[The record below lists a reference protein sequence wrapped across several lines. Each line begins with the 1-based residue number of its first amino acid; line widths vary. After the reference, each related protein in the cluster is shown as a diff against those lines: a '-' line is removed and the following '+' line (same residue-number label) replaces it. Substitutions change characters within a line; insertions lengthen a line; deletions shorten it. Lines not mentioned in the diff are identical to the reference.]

1 VRSGERSATATT
13 EVRIISDEETAIM
26 RLICGIAGSIVA
38 SMTMLAGM
46 QESGAQPGPERAA
59 GAGIRDSVDVLLD
72 RLMQRPGQLQVM
84 QCSSHNKTGHNG
96 DENWPL
102 YKDQHG
108 DDVIFDAAGPGC
120 IRSIWGTHFD
130 ENAVLNFYFDGET
143 EPRYRIGE
151 IDFFKGNHPAFPPP
165 LVSYEHRGEYALGF
179 AGNCFMPI
187 AFEKSLKISISGESR
202 FFHIIYE
209 LYPHGTPIETFTGR
223 ENRAALVGLF
233 DRLREAPTFGA
244 ECEIVRVDTGQ
255 NDPGASVVLL
265 KRDDGPGI
273 VRGISIEADGSD
285 LFFRDSEFIMRWD
298 GHVHADV
305 RAPAGMFFAS
315 ANHACDVATLPVSVK
330 KLDGGRVRLMCRF
343 PMPFWRE
350 AEIIWRNGSAHPLG
364 PLQAE
369 LAVSENEIAPDL
381 GAYFTTRY
389 RQGKTSY
396 GRDWRL
402 LQQPGAGWFVGVVQS
417 MQHGHYCEGDE
428 HFYFDGA
435 ISPQFNGTGSEDYYL
450 GCFWPNVPFNSPFAC
465 CAGDIMA
472 EGGGHFFG
480 AYRIPSSYGRFHL
493 EAPIPFFRSIDARIQ
508 HGGLSR
514 LRSDYRSLAFCY
526 LRRRPVLRQTDF
538 IDVGNRAAESAHDY
552 RATHSR
558 LTGRITACPEGE
570 HFQTAIEEDGRT
582 HAEGEITFTVAID
595 PDNAGVR
602 LRRRLDQASP
612 RQTAEVYIDGAFAG
626 TWYHACH
633 NEHLRWF
640 DSDFDIPSALTHGKD
655 SLAVRLVV
663 DASGSR
669 GPFTEFRYEVF
680 SFEPD
685 GGP

>member
-1 VRSGERSATATT
+1 MMTRTFSSDQETT
-13 EVRIISDEETAIM
+13 IM
-26 RLICGIAGSIVA
+26 RLMRGIAQVTVLGA
-38 SMTMLAGM
+38 AMLSGM
-46 QESGAQPGPERAA
+46 QKADAQAAPERAPGAEIADPA
-59 GAGIRDSVDVLLD
+59 GVLLD
-72 RLMQRPGQLQVM
+72 RLVQLPGQFQVL

-102 YKDQHG
+102 YRDEHG

-130 ENAVLNFYFDGET
+130 ENAVLNFHFDGET

-151 IDFFKGNHPAFPPP
+151 IEFFKDSHPAFPPP

-179 AGNCFMPI
+179 AGNCFVPVP
-187 AFEKSLKISISGESR
+187 FEKSLKISITGESR

-209 LYPHGTPIETFTGR
+209 LYPHGTPIATYTGR
-223 ENRAALVGLF
+223 ENRAAMLATFRSLG
-233 DRLREAPTFGA
+233 EAPAFGA
-244 ECEIVRVDTGQ
+244 DCEIVRVDTEQ
-255 NDPGASVVLL
+255 NDPGAAVTLL
-265 KRDDGPGI
+265 KKDDGPGI
-273 VRGISIEADGSD
+273 VRGITIEADGSEA
-285 LFFRDSEFIMRWD
+285 FFRESEFIMRWD

-305 RAPAGMFFAS
+305 RAPAGMFFAA
-315 ANHACDVATLPVSVK
+315 ANHACDVATLPVSIT
-330 KLDGGRVRLMCRF
+330 KLDGGRVRLTCRF

-350 AEIIWRNGSAHPLG
+350 AEIIWRNGSGHPLG
-364 PLQAE
+364 PIHA
-369 LAVSENEIAPDL
+369 EIAIAPNTIEPER
-381 GAYFTTRY
+381 GAHFTTRY
-389 RQGKTSY
+389 REGKTSY

-402 LQQPGAGWFVGVVQS
+402 LQQPGAGWFVGAVQS

-428 HFYFDGA
+428 HFYLDAA

-450 GCFWPNVPFNSPFAC
+450 GCFWPNVPFSSPFAC

-514 LRSDYRSLAFCY
+514 LQSDYRSLAFCY

-538 IDVGNRAAESAHDY
+538 IDVGNRASEAAHDY
-552 RATHSR
+552 HATQSQ
-558 LTGRITACPEGE
+558 LTGRIAAHPEGE
-570 HFQTAIEEDGRT
+570 YFQGAIDEDGRT
-582 HAEGEITFTVAID
+582 HAGGEIIFTIAID

-602 LRRRLDQASP
+602 LRRRLDQASG
-612 RQTAEVYIDGAFAG
+612 RQTAAVYVDGTFAG
-626 TWYHACH
+626 TWYHGYH

-640 DSDFDIPSALTHGKD
+640 DSDFDIHRRLTAGRE
-655 SLAVRLVV
+655 SLTVRLIV
-663 DASGSR
+663 DTSGGR
-669 GPFTEFRYEVF
+669 GPFTDFRYEVF
-680 SFEPD
+680 SFEL
-685 GGP
+685 GGERGP